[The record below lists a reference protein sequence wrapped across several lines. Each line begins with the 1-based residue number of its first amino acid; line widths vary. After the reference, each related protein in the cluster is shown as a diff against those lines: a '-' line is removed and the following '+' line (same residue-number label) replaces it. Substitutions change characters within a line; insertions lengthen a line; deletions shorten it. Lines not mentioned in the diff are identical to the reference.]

1 MMKKLKVLWLSYQ
14 LYSARKNAEV
24 EEFAAVAAS
33 HNARYF
39 HLRAI
44 DLQSKLDLR

>member
-1 MMKKLKVLWLSYQ
+1 MKKLIRLWRQYQ

-24 EEFAAVAAS
+24 EEYAAVCAS

-39 HLRAI
+39 HLKAI
-44 DLQSKLDLR
+44 QLEGEINET